1 MGRSTGDT
9 LTVRRSSN
17 VVWRIELQVIPN
29 NDGRDGVVAGEGGVT
44 VYGKELRSWQPPRS
58 PENFT
63 DAEGNIPTY
72 TSPPLL
78 LISLDTFDDPV
89 R

>member
-63 DAEGNIPTY
+63 DAEGLAKRPHLHIG
-72 TSPPLL
+72 
-78 LISLDTFDDPV
+78 TFDDPV